1 VPERLPAPLY
11 RPANR
16 VREGWGVERAGVRV
30 LLGNLPPVMAIGLAR
45 ILTEDGAEVIGDER
59 HPSAL
64 VTAAERLRPEVVV
77 LDAGAEGAQQLAAR
91 VQRVSPATKVILC
104 GSGEDSLDVLDP
116 GAADGLRRVDIDASE
131 GLRLELAATQEAPWA
146 GG

>member
-1 VPERLPAPLY
+1 MPERLPAPLY

-64 VTAAERLRPEVVV
+64 VTPAERLRPEVVV